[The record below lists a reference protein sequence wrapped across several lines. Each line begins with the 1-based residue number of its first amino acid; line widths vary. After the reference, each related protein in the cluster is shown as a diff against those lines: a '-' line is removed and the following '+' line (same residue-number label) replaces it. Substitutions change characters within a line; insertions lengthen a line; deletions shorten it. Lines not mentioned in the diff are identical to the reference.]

1 LVLDGI
7 TRVDQLRL
15 EVRSLRAEVRELR
28 AALEAVHAAGNGRR
42 DQGSPTTLKASR
54 PRYTSIPQARS
65 DARHNLW
72 SEYFFLKQAEVT
84 GKVYD
89 RKRGAH
95 PPTSK
100 TYFAEH
106 VRIDG
111 RRLSTREFQR
121 WFQRVNTHREGS
133 TQDVRIRAAIESEIA
148 RLRTAGYRITACPTG
163 RTDIPV
169 SIRPAPGYDCEH
181 GRRHSSAANG

>member
-1 LVLDGI
+1 M

-84 GKVYD
+84 GQIYN
-89 RKRGAH
+89 RRRGEH

-100 TYFAEH
+100 TWFAEN
-106 VRIDG
+106 VRVNG
-111 RRLSTREFQR
+111 RRLSVREFQR
-121 WFQRVNTHREGS
+121 WFQLSNTFAEGS
-133 TQDVRIRAAIESEIA
+133 AQDRRIRAALESEVA
-148 RLRTAGYRITACPTG
+148 RLRAAGHSG
-163 RTDIPV
+163 
-169 SIRPAPGYDCEH
+169 S
-181 GRRHSSAANG
+181 RRRQ